1 MPKPTE
7 DLIYYTDRD
16 ILLPELK
23 KLGDWCTQRSEKPEL
38 NGATTLSIL
47 RDKVCD
53 IREKSVTV
61 HERGNITRS

>member
-16 ILLPELK
+16 ILLPELE
-23 KLGDWCTQRSEKPEL
+23 KLGEWCIQRSEKPEL

-47 RDKVCD
+47 RNKVSE
-53 IREKSVTV
+53 IREKSVTT
-61 HERGNITRS
+61 HERGNIAR